1 MDTHIIVIELKYGKH
16 DSLTQVPKRFSLLT
30 GLHVAKLLE
39 SEVTKLMCRNAND
52 NIITGTKLKFCT
64 TENYRKRGG

>member
-1 MDTHIIVIELKYGKH
+1 MDTLIIVIELKYGKH

-30 GLHVAKLLE
+30 GLHVARLLE

-52 NIITGTKLKFCT
+52 NIMFLAILVHFHTINCMLWS
-64 TENYRKRGG
+64 